1 MLGHFASVAGNA
13 TLRARLGA
21 ELAGDSISHAYIIE
35 GCRGIGKK
43 TLARELIMALACAHR
58 AENDVPLPCGKCATC
73 RKIAAGICPDVT
85 WIARPEGKS
94 FISVDTVRELRQSIA
109 VVPNDLSFK
118 VYIICDA
125 HTMNQQAQNALL
137 LTLEEPPPF
146 VLFLLLTED
155 AGALLETIRSRAP
168 ILRMQ
173 PVNEDEMRAF
183 LLSPE
188 REPKLLR
195 AARDL
200 SQNAPSDFAALIT
213 AAGGAIGKAI
223 ELLDEKK
230 REPMLADRALITET
244 VTLLAAR
251 TRNHEL
257 MTTLYSFG
265 NGREEVADRL
275 SLLQL
280 ALRDLLL
287 LGFSEDAPL
296 LFFTDRDHAIELSER
311 FTATRLLAA
320 ENAIEATTDA
330 LAENAN
336 LRLALTQLLSNL
348 IK

>member
-1 MLGHFASVAGNA
+1 MQRHFASVAGNA
-13 TLRARLGA
+13 TLLSRLSA

-43 TLARELIMALACAHR
+43 TLARELIMALACTHR
-58 AENDVPLPCGKCATC
+58 AEKSTPLPCRNCAAC
-73 RKIAAGICPDVT
+73 RKIASDLCPDVT
-85 WIARPEGKS
+85 WVTRPEGKS
-94 FISVDTVRELRQSIA
+94 FLSVDTVRELRQSIA
-109 VVPNDLSFK
+109 VVPNDLAFK

-173 PVNEDEMRAF
+173 PVNDREMRDF

-188 REPKLLR
+188 RDPKLLR

-200 SQNAPSDFAALIT
+200 SENAPDDFAALIAT
-213 AAGGAIGKAI
+213 AGGAIGKAL

-230 REPMLADRALITET
+230 REPMLADRAAISQA
-244 VTLLAAR
+244 VMLLAAR
-251 TRNHEL
+251 TRNDEL
-257 MTTLYSFG
+257 LSAILSFG
-265 NGREEVADRL
+265 SNREEVTERL
-275 SLLQL
+275 LLLRL

-287 LGFSEDAPL
+287 LGLSESAPL
-296 LFFTDRDHAIELSER
+296 LFYTDRDQAIELSER
-311 FTATRLLAA
+311 FTTARLLAA
-320 ENAIEATTDA
+320 QSAIEAAIDA
-330 LAENAN
+330 LVENAN
-336 LRLALTQLLSNL
+336 LRLTEIQLLTEL
-348 IK
+348 IR